1 MIFERLADIIWK
13 RSKLIIA
20 IWIILLICAVP
31 GLLKVG
37 EVLDYSTDNMAGPHA
52 ESLEGMDV
60 MDQYFGSSSTS
71 IDSAAILVVSFNSAG
86 NSATD
91 GEMGAMAIGNLV
103 KAELSKFTYTYK
115 DENGEQQTVGK
126 IIAFQQYGTYYLND
140 DPSTHEGVAL
150 YAIVYNSTAI
160 DNGLIVSDDTQNL
173 RDFIGNVISE
183 NNISGVTTYVTG
195 SQAITFDTSTGAAK
209 DISKIDVFS
218 ILMILILVGLF
229 FRSFVTSAMPPITIG
244 AAFGIAMC
252 VMFLIGS
259 FLMNIPYMVEMMLVV
274 SMLGAGCDYCIFIL
288 ARYREERVRH
298 GADHEHALKSAVT
311 WAGESI
317 TTSGIAVIIGFGA
330 MTICSFSMV
339 SSMGVV
345 LAIGII
351 IALLAA
357 LTLISSILALAGEK
371 LFWPTRSESLR
382 EGGKADRGWHGKV
395 ARIGHRYFLR
405 SVKFSIKRAKII
417 ILAAVL
423 ITVPAVYIM
432 STSQSSYDMVG
443 AMSSGEA
450 IDGLQTMEGY
460 SNGGAISPNYGVF
473 ELNDSIG
480 EVTQSNGFPVIKW
493 ADTEPGKGYLDSL
506 TVSPTSLNSEDGSL
520 YSQLTHGDDNV
531 GEVWGVYQWSQLAAY
546 AAAAIGSPT
555 ATMSNLDYT
564 IAVYSFVA
572 THILPNSLGKQVMIV
587 LTSTDPMQ
595 NIVATYSAM
604 TGAAYN
610 DPTLTGIMDYV
621 VNSVLASSVGGTQD
635 AATGSTPITFVKYT
649 LITKDQAMADRS
661 MDTIKFMDG
670 KLNGF
675 VNSHQDMI
683 KAKWLTGSAAV
694 MYEISEQVNKEFLKV
709 EVLAVVLILIL
720 LFFVMKSYV
729 TPFRSVLTILM
740 SVVWTVAITHIIF
753 GSILGDGVMWIIPII
768 LIVVC
773 LGLGMDYDILL
784 TTRIK
789 ENRLYKGKTNDE
801 AITYAVTHSGS
812 VITICGLIMGGA
824 FGTLMLSST
833 SMLQQFGFALCF
845 AILVDAL
852 LVRTYIVPAAMH
864 LLGDLNW
871 KGPKILH
878 RNTPKQPE

>member
-1 MIFERLADIIWK
+1 MIFERLADVIWK

-37 EVLDYSTDNMAGPHA
+37 EALDYSTDNMAGPHA
-52 ESLEGMDV
+52 ESLEGMEI
-60 MDQYFGSSSTS
+60 MDRYFDSSSTNMNE
-71 IDSAAILVVSFNSAG
+71 AAILVVSFNSTYGFNNA
-86 NSATD
+86 
-91 GEMGAMAIGNLV
+91 MGIGNAV
-103 KAELSKFTYTYK
+103 NTADPDQSPLSNFTYTYM
-115 DENGEQQTVGK
+115 DADGEQQTVNK
-126 IIAFQQYGTYYLND
+126 ISIFQQYGAYSTDND
-140 DPSTHEGVAL
+140 PNNGGVVL
-150 YAIVYNSTAI
+150 YAIIYNNVAVE
-160 DNGLIVSDDTQNL
+160 NGLDMSNDTPDL
-173 RDFIGNVISE
+173 RDFINGLLPE
-183 NNISGVTTYVTG
+183 NADVTTYVTG
-195 SQAITFDTSTGAAK
+195 SQAITYDTSTGAAK

-252 VMFLIGS
+252 LMFLIGS
-259 FLMNIPYMVEMMLVV
+259 FLMNIPYMVEMMLIV

-317 TTSGIAVIIGFGA
+317 TTSGIAVVIGFGA

-339 SSMGVV
+339 SSMGIV
-345 LAIGII
+345 LALGII

-371 LFWPTRSESLR
+371 LFWPTKSESLR
-382 EGGKADRGWHGKV
+382 EGGKADKGWHGKV
-395 ARIGHRYFLR
+395 SRLGHRYFIR
-405 SVKFSIKRAKII
+405 SAHFSIKHAKII

-423 ITVPAVYIM
+423 ITVPAAYIM
-432 STSQSSYDMVG
+432 STSSSSYDMVG

-450 IDGLQTMEGY
+450 IDGLEAMESY
-460 SNGGAISPNYGVF
+460 SNGGTISPDYAVF
-473 ELNDSIG
+473 ELTTSLGTVIQQDI
-480 EVTQSNGFPVIKW
+480 VTPQGTITSGTIMWSPDPT
-493 ADTEPGKGYLDSL
+493 AQQYLDRLS
-506 TVSPTSLNSEDGSL
+506 VKPAAMEDPNSL
-520 YSQLTHGDDNV
+520 YSQLSSDSLTDNNV
-531 GEVWGVYQWSQLAAY
+531 GEVWGIYQWSVWAEDAASKIPQGAMSDQQY
-546 AAAAIGSPT
+546 
-555 ATMSNLDYT
+555 TM
-564 IAVYSFVA
+564 AVYGQIVSE
-572 THILPNSLGKQVMIV
+572 LPVSLGKQVTM
-587 LTSTDPMQ
+587 
-595 NIVATYSAM
+595 AM
-604 TGAAYN
+604 GSIMASGMADLKYN
-610 DPTLTGIMDYV
+610 DPTLIGVMDYL
-621 VNSVLASSVGGTQD
+621 VNYVLATSVGGTSTTSSD
-635 AATGSTPITFVKYT
+635 ITTTPIDYVKYT
-649 LITKDQAMADRS
+649 LITKGQAMSDRS
-661 MDTIKFMDG
+661 MDTIRYMDG
-670 KLNGF
+670 KITEF
-675 VNSHQDMI
+675 VNNNQDMI
-683 KAKWLTGSAAV
+683 SAKWLTGSAAV
-694 MYEISEQVNKEFLKV
+694 MFEISEQVSSEFLKV
-709 EVLAVVLILIL
+709 EILAVVLILIL

-740 SVVWTVAITHIIF
+740 SVVWTVAITHVIF
-753 GSILGDGVMWIIPII
+753 GSILGNGVMWIIPII

-789 ENRLYKGKTNDE
+789 ENRLHKGMSNDD

-833 SMLQQFGFALCF
+833 VMLQQFGFALCF

-864 LLGDLNW
+864 ILGDLNW
-871 KGPKILH
+871 KGPKFLH
-878 RNTPKQPE
+878 KNTMRPPE